1 MRVPTRLVA
10 LLVGLATVLASPLP
24 GAVAQDLESV
34 RAERAEL
41 QQRLDRAAQELAD
54 LEARAGALATERDVL
69 ANELSNLATEIASA
83 EERVSDRV
91 RTMYKRGDVDPIMA
105 LLTTD
110 RPADAL
116 DRATVIVSLTRGD
129 QAASQVATAK
139 RTQAQVLQQRLDE
152 RGAEL
157 DAALDAQQ
165 AAQAALRDDLEAAA
179 ALERRLEEEARRR
192 AEEEAR
198 RRAAAEAAQRAQQQ
212 QQRRAAPPRTSA
224 PVTSGRYA
232 CPVAQ
237 PRSFTD
243 TWGAPRSGGRRHRGT
258 DILAPYGTPVL
269 AVTDGVVNVKGYG
282 SSAGNWLIFRGA
294 DGTDYWYMHLQSFT
308 VRNGARVSAGTQIG
322 TNGDT
327 GNARGTPHV
336 HFEQHPGGGGAI
348 NPYPFLRRIC

>member
-1 MRVPTRLVA
+1 MRIRSRLLAVVA
-10 LLVGLATVLASPLP
+10 CIATLAGTPLP
-24 GAVAQDLESV
+24 VATAQDLDAA
-34 RAERAEL
+34 RTRRAEL

-54 LEARAGALATERDVL
+54 LEARAGQ
-69 ANELSNLATEIASA
+69 LSNEHEALTAELGRLTGEIAAA
-83 EERVSDRV
+83 EDRVSDRV
-91 RTMYKRGDVDPIMA
+91 RTLFKRGNVDPMMA
-105 LLTTD
+105 LLTTEE
-110 RPADAL
+110 PGDAL
-116 DRATVIVSLTRGD
+116 DRATIVISLARGD
-129 QAASQVATAK
+129 QAASQIATAK
-139 RTQAQVLQQRLDE
+139 RTRGHALQQRLDA
-152 RGAEL
+152 RQAEL
-157 DAALDAQQ
+157 DEALAAQQ
-165 AAQAALRDDLEAAA
+165 AAQAALREDLEEAA

-198 RRAAAEAAQRAQQQ
+198 RAQQRQQAAATASR
-212 QQRRAAPPRTSA
+212 
-224 PVTSGRYA
+224 PVASGRYA

-269 AVTDGVVNVKGYG
+269 AVTDGIVDRRGYG
-282 SSAGNWLIFRGA
+282 ASAGNWLIFRGS
-294 DGTDYWYMHLQSFT
+294 DGTDYWYMHLQRFT
-308 VRNGARVSAGTQIG
+308 VGDGARVSAGTQIG